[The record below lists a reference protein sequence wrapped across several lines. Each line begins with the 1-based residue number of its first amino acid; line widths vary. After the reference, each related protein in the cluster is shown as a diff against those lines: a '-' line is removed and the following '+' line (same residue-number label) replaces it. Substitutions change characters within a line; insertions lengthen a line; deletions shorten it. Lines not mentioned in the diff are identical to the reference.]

1 VTAGPGHP
9 TGGPTG
15 AAEPAE
21 DLRGAGPAAATGSSE
36 RDSEVVALR
45 EQGRSFAGIARA
57 LGFERPMQAN
67 AAFMAALRRLPAAEQ
82 ESLRNHELA
91 RLNALDERL
100 RQRSDLNETEMARRA
115 RSLERLRKRLTA

>member
-1 VTAGPGHP
+1 
-9 TGGPTG
+9 
-15 AAEPAE
+15 
-21 DLRGAGPAAATGSSE
+21 
-36 RDSEVVALR
+36 
-45 EQGRSFAGIARA
+45 
-57 LGFERPMQAN
+57 MQAN